1 MGCTNT
7 KNYDRNDLNRYIM
20 ERFVDVVNKSKISII
35 IIVSPEELNILK
47 MIYFDLALRN
57 SNKKIEKETF
67 FVFFQKNGL
76 WGNRLFK

>member
-7 KNYDRNDLNRYIM
+7 KNYDRNDLNKYIM
-20 ERFVDVVNKSKISII
+20 DRFADVVNKSKISII

-57 SNKKIEKETF
+57 SNKKIEK
-67 FVFFQKNGL
+67 
-76 WGNRLFK
+76 

>member
-1 MGCTNT
+1 
-7 KNYDRNDLNRYIM
+7 M
-20 ERFVDVVNKSKISII
+20 ERFADVVNKSKFYLIFP
-35 IIVSPEELNILK
+35 VSPEELKILK

-76 WGNRLFK
+76 WGHRLFK

>member
-1 MGCTNT
+1 MGCTNS
-7 KNYDRNDLNRYIM
+7 KNQDLNQYVL
-20 ERFVDVVNKSKISII
+20 EKFSDVVNKSNSILD

-76 WGNRLFK
+76 WGHRLFK